1 MKVTDRGLVSNDKPI
16 MFLFLFTFN
25 SACKSSMDLISSF
38 NLSIAVM
45 KSATISAISF
55 EVLPLSSLIVI
66 GLSSCKLAIQ
76 YPSCLPKSHLYSL

>member
-1 MKVTDRGLVSNDKPI
+1 MKMANCGLISNGKPVR
-16 MFLFLFTFN
+16 FLFLFTFN
-25 SACKSSMDLISSF
+25 SACKSSMDLMSSF

-66 GLSSCKLAIQ
+66 GLSSCKLAI
-76 YPSCLPKSHLYSL
+76 